1 METYKA
7 GDLVRISHHQYMMAA
22 KHALHREFLVYREP
36 LAGEPGFFYA
46 IKFHSIASD
55 SVGMILKL
63 IDNNEAWLVLFDD
76 VIVIIPDDTREWGMD
91 GKWLVP
97 ANI

>member
-7 GDLVRISHHQYMMAA
+7 GDLVRISHHQYMAA
-22 KHALHREFLVYREP
+22 RKNALEFSVYRER

-55 SVGMILKL
+55 SVGMILKQR
-63 IDNNEAWLVLFDD
+63 DNDEAWLVMFDD

-91 GKWLVP
+91 GKWLEQV
-97 ANI
+97 NV

>member
-7 GDLVRISHHQYMMAA
+7 GDLVRISHHQYMAA
-22 KHALHREFLVYREP
+22 RKNALEFPVYREP

-55 SVGMILKL
+55 SVGMILKQR
-63 IDNNEAWLVLFDD
+63 DNDEAWLVLFDD